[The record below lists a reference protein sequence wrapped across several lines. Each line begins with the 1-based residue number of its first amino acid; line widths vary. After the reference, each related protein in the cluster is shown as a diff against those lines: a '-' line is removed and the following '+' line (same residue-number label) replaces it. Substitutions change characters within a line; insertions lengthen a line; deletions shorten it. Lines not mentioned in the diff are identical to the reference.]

1 MPYEGGFSMN
11 HLRRALA
18 LLLILTLCLPLVA
31 WAEED
36 VHGLRMN
43 FTFQMDP
50 SAYPAQEQELL
61 QGIGDMLNMLG
72 VQAEL
77 AWEGNLLSQ
86 NTSFDSNVSL
96 ALGDQTDLVRLHLYG
111 TPSHIVVGSNLLG
124 DQQVML
130 NMLAWLEFSM
140 KTYFYLGMPLQKVAL
155 CTSTYAHTSAFEA
168 LAKVW
173 NPVMNAS
180 EGTRTISRE
189 SILEMLPQI
198 MDTAQYDRAFT
209 YWLQALLLD
218 AGYDSMVLDALYY
231 APDWADGFLAEDG
244 IQVTVA
250 DGEETWTTGDLTLFH
265 RNSEGWTLTLP
276 ATGEGY
282 TTLATMTQTE
292 DSRVLRLCFGLEEEA
307 DVLDLTLS
315 ATGLPTGE
323 DGTGKAEL
331 TLDRTGSMLGEA
343 HLRWSVDWTRTT
355 QADGLGA
362 WEIRAAQTNAD
373 TGAEMLVISG
383 TLTECVPEIALGWD
397 TQALIDG
404 GINIFSVYEDTL
416 AEFVRQVQEPFLTA
430 MLPVLVQL
438 PASSYD
444 SIFQLLGQYGVLD
457 VLTAGLE

>member
-1 MPYEGGFSMN
+1 MN

-18 LLLILTLCLPLVA
+18 LLLILALCMPLVA
-31 WAEED
+31 LAEDD

-43 FTFQMDP
+43 LSFQMDP
-50 SAYPAQEQELL
+50 SAYPEEEQELL
-61 QGIGDMLNMLG
+61 QGIGDMLNILG

-96 ALGDQTDLVRLHLYG
+96 ALGEQADLVQLHLYG

-140 KTYFYLGMPLQKVAL
+140 KTYFYLGMPLQNVAL

-168 LAKVW
+168 LAAVW
-173 NPVMNAS
+173 NPVMNATQ
-180 EGTRTISRE
+180 GTRTISRE

-231 APDWADGFLAEDG
+231 APEWADGFLAEDG

-265 RNSEGWTLTLP
+265 RNSEGWTLSLP

-292 DSRVLRLCFGLEEEA
+292 DSRTLRLCFGLEEEA

-343 HLRWSVDWTRTT
+343 HLRWAVDWTRTT
-355 QADGLGA
+355 QENGLGA
-362 WEIRAAQTNAD
+362 WEIRAAQTHAE

-383 TLTECVPEIALGWD
+383 TLTECVPEVALGWD
-397 TQALIDG
+397 TQELINA

-416 AEFVRQVQEPFLTA
+416 AEFVRNVQEPFLTA

-444 SIFQLLGQYGVLD
+444 SIFQLLEQYGVLD